1 MEYVVTVRGILK
13 EKDENASKKLHDAT
27 AAQARVLGKKL
38 GNIGHRPYLNLENP
52 REFFDVDVWDDNL
65 DGLKK
70 FFSDPSMAKV
80 MGELFESRPEI
91 TVYSDKGWLRW

>member
-1 MEYVVTVRGILK
+1 MGYIVTVRAALK
-13 EKDENASKKLHDAT
+13 GNNENASKKLHDDT
-27 AAQARVLGKKL
+27 AAQARVLGKSL
-38 GNIGHRPYLNLENP
+38 GNVSHHPYLSLENP

-80 MGELFESRPEI
+80 MGELFESRPDI
-91 TVYSDKGWLRW
+91 NIYADNGWLRW